1 MVNGNIKSI
10 DDANFSNR
18 MMMMKRARLIYNP
31 TSGREILK
39 RNLPDILQKLEIA
52 GYETSCHATTSAG
65 DATKAAQIAVERKYD
80 IVIAAGGDGTIHE
93 VVNGL
98 AEQEYRPKLGI
109 IPAGTTNDFARALQ
123 IPRDIGSA
131 VDIITK
137 GDMIPVDI
145 GRINNK
151 YFINIAGGGRIT
163 ELTYEVP
170 SKLKTMLGQL
180 AYYLKGMEMLPS
192 INATD
197 FRIEYDG
204 KLFEG
209 EAMLF
214 LVSLTNSIGGFE
226 KLAPDSSINDGLFS
240 LLILKKINLAD
251 FVRIATLALRGE
263 HVNDPNVIYTQA
275 NHIKVYSNLDEKVQ
289 LNLDGEFGGL
299 LPAEFNNLYR
309 HLEVF
314 VPIDDIRPLDKPTD
328 WEEGKRY
335 S

>member
-1 MVNGNIKSI
+1 M
-10 DDANFSNR
+10 
-18 MMMMKRARLIYNP
+18 
-31 TSGREILK
+31 
-39 RNLPDILQKLEIA
+39 
-52 GYETSCHATTSAG
+52 
-65 DATKAAQIAVERKYD
+65 
-80 IVIAAGGDGTIHE
+80 
-93 VVNGL
+93 VNGL

-109 IPAGTTNDFARALQ
+109 IPAGTTNDFARALH

-137 GDMIPVDI
+137 GELIPVDI
-145 GRINNK
+145 GRINDR

-192 INATD
+192 IKPSEVS
-197 FRIEYDG
+197 IEYDG

-214 LVSLTNSIGGFE
+214 LVGLTNSIGGFE
-226 KLAPDSSINDGLFS
+226 KLAPDASINDGLFS
-240 LLILKKINLAD
+240 LLILKKTNLAE
-251 FVRIATLALRGE
+251 FIRIATLALRGE

-275 NHIKVYSNLDEKVQ
+275 NRIKVHAKEKVQ

-299 LPAEFNNLYR
+299 LPAEFENLYR

-314 VPIDDIRPLDKPTD
+314 VPLDDIRPNDRPTD
-328 WEEGKRY
+328 WESGKRY